1 METIKKSAEFQ
12 RVSRLGDKWVSSSF
26 IVRLLNR
33 EDNNP
38 ARLGLIITKKVGNAV
53 VRNRMKRR
61 FRAIA
66 RLSDSLDKLQGHD
79 IVLIGR
85 NTAIERDFSLM
96 EKDFKW
102 CLKRLGI
109 K

>member
-12 RVSRLGDKWVSSSF
+12 RVSRLGEKWVSSSF
-26 IVRLLNR
+26 IVRLLKR
-33 EDNNP
+33 KDNNP
-38 ARLGLIITKKVGNAV
+38 LRLGLIVTKKIGNAV

-66 RLSDSLDKLQGHD
+66 RLSDSFDRLKGYDL
-79 IVLIGR
+79 VLIGR
-85 NTAIERDFSLM
+85 ASAIEREFSLM
-96 EKDFKW
+96 EKDFTW

-109 K
+109 